1 MKLLACQDADI
12 HFTAQTVTSPPQY
25 NTPPPAPWVTMGWP
39 LYTLGQTGISWFI
52 IGWFK
57 PLDFNLKSL
66 DYYNWLFLSIFD
78 RFILFKLRH
87 SQDQEECGQCSRC
100 WCQLR
105 RGRGVTGV
113 SLLQRTSVIISTP
126 SRTHGARH
134 SLVRVWTL
142 QSDTRG
148 HDWWLWWGP
157 VCSSSVWSS
166 SSSSPAL
173 AGHASALW

>member
-39 LYTLGQTGISWFI
+39 LYTSGQTGIWWI
-52 IGWFK
+52 ISGLNLWI
-57 PLDFNLKSL
+57 FNLK
-66 DYYNWLFLSIFD
+66 
-78 RFILFKLRH
+78 KLRLLQLTFPFNIWYIH
-87 SQDQEECGQCSRC
+87 LVQTVTLTRSRQEECGQCSRC
-100 WCQLR
+100 WSQLR
-105 RGRGVTGV
+105 RGRV
-113 SLLQRTSVIISTP
+113 SPVSHWLQRTSVIISTP

-166 SSSSPAL
+166 SSSPAL